1 MGLLPSQEMK
11 ERCKRVP
18 IVGPTIWELMCVIC
32 VSWGQRREIEED
44 NIDID
49 MTKHA
54 IQVSQQMVIFYP
66 NEKLLETVK
75 KSKGKLLEK
84 DDWQAE
90 VQLSN

>member
-1 MGLLPSQEMK
+1 ML
-11 ERCKRVP
+11 
-18 IVGPTIWELMCVIC
+18 C
-32 VSWGQRREIEED
+32 VSWGQRGQIEED

-54 IQVSQQMVIFYP
+54 IQVSQQRIIFKP
-66 NEKLLETVK
+66 DEKLLETVK